1 MGDDV
6 KPQGF
11 ALLAVVLF
19 FTTVAVL
26 SLIQAPV
33 RLAKSPDELRAVRVA
48 FDYLQRQPRYRYATG
63 RVPGVSNKWG
73 SWVVTFPPACSVT
86 GAAGPRVS
94 VTPAFKVTEKVRV
107 SDGICVDDTPWWQRP
122 ETRR

>member
-26 SLIQAPV
+26 SLIRPPV

-48 FDYLQRQPRYRYATG
+48 FDYLHRQPRYRYATG
-63 RVPGVSNKWG
+63 RVPGVVNNWG
-73 SWVVTFPPACSVT
+73 SWVVTFPPECSLT
-86 GAAGPRVS
+86 GEAGPRVA
-94 VTPAFKVTEKVRV
+94 VTPAFKVTEEVRV
-107 SDGICVDDTPWWQRP
+107 SDGICVDGTPWWQRP
-122 ETRR
+122 